1 MIVTSYLFPDGKF
14 ALDRLEG
21 LENKVGREKLIV
33 DISCRRREDG
43 WVVAMNGWKT
53 LTDMWVTKGMSYL
66 FLCQPYHVGRESDCG
81 MGDIKKQGLDFKVR
95 WDRGTGTHSS
105 IQVVHGGH
113 VISVSENKDLESG
126 AS

>member
-21 LENKVGREKLIV
+21 LEKKVGKEKLIV

-53 LTDMWVTKGMSYL
+53 LTDMWVTQGMSFSPPFIPEPPFCSNL
-66 FLCQPYHVGRESDCG
+66 H
-81 MGDIKKQGLDFKVR
+81 
-95 WDRGTGTHSS
+95 
-105 IQVVHGGH
+105 
-113 VISVSENKDLESG
+113 
-126 AS
+126 